1 MKIVIESGELY
12 VESPTTGNLRD
23 FCHYDKQFQDVVMEM
38 LKQTIEDYG
47 Y

>member
-12 VESPTTGNLRD
+12 VESPTTGNIRD
-23 FCHYDKQFQDVVMEM
+23 FYHYDKQFQDVVMEI